1 MEGGFYS
8 EERGK
13 GRCPFPRAPI
23 PKTEIVHP
31 CGGSSVEKKS
41 LSANEN
47 ADLFCG
53 LVNLQPGDISI
64 VAETGTF
71 LMWYD
76 KVSSQEVSSQD

>member
-1 MEGGFYS
+1 MEGGFYIA
-8 EERGK
+8 ERGK

-41 LSANEN
+41 LSTNEN
-47 ADLFCG
+47 TDIFIG
-53 LVNLQPGDISI
+53 MVKRQPGDISM
-64 VAETGTF
+64 VAKMGTF

-76 KVSSQEVSSQD
+76 KSHRNR